1 MALGGGIFTTQ
12 NKILPGS
19 YINFVSAARA
29 YTIGERGVAALPVEL
44 DWGEEEKVFEVTA
57 EEFQRNSLKL
67 FGYPVDDDRMK
78 GIRDLFKHCQKAL
91 FYRLN
96 KGAKATCTFADA
108 KYSGTK
114 GNDLKIV
121 IKDDVDDES
130 SYLVQTLMGFQIVDE
145 QLVKTKEELVD
156 NEYVA
161 WKQELTL
168 EATASTPLASGT
180 NGEPVTGTEYQN
192 ALDALESYKFNA
204 LGCLSTTDEV
214 KKLFAAYAKR
224 MRDQVGAK
232 FIVVLHKKAD
242 SDYEG
247 VVSVENDTKDSS
259 WPASSAVYW
268 TTGAQAG
275 CEINK
280 SLTNKMYDGEFTID
294 VNLTQSQLEEA
305 LGSGKFVFH
314 RVDSDVR
321 VLDDI
326 NTLTT
331 FTEKKGKDF
340 ARNQVIRVLDQIGND
355 IAALFNSKYIGEI
368 PNDAAGRVSFWS
380 DVVNHHTI
388 LQKMRAIEN
397 FDSENVKVEKGE
409 SKTAIV
415 VTDSITPVNA
425 MSQLYM
431 TVIVS

>member
-1 MALGGGIFTTQ
+1 MALGGGTYTTQ

-29 YTIGERGVAALPVEL
+29 YTIGERGTAALPVQL
-44 DWGEEEKVFEVTA
+44 DWGAEGEVFAVTA

-67 FGYPVDDDRMK
+67 FGYPVDDERMK
-78 GIRDLFKHCQKAL
+78 GMRDLFQHCRKAF

-96 KGAKATCTFADA
+96 KGTKATCTFADA

-121 IKDDVDDES
+121 IKESVDDES
-130 SYLVQTLMGFQIVDE
+130 SYLVQTLMGFQVVDE
-145 QLVKTKEELVD
+145 QVVKEQAELKD
-156 NEYVA
+156 NDYVT
-161 WKQELTL
+161 WKKDAALQQ
-168 EATASTPLASGT
+168 TASTPLNGGNSGD
-180 NGEPVTGTEYQN
+180 PVTGTEYQA
-192 ALDALESYKFNA
+192 ALDALESYQFNA

-214 KKLFAAYAKR
+214 KKLFVAYAKR

-232 FIVVLHKKAD
+232 FIVVLHKKSD

-247 VVSVENDTKDSS
+247 VVSVENDTKDSTWS
-259 WPASSAVYW
+259 ASSAVYW
-268 TTGAQAG
+268 ATGALAG

-280 SLTNKMYDGEFTID
+280 SLTNKLYDGEFTID
-294 VNLTQSQLEEA
+294 TNLTQSQLEEA
-305 LGSGKFVFH
+305 LGSGQFVFH

-340 ARNQVIRVLDQIGND
+340 GRNQVIRVLDQIGND

-380 DVVNHHTI
+380 DVVNHHII

-409 SKTAIV
+409 SKTEIV